1 MSESKYKDQNQDQK
15 YQNIEIMQFQTQIMK
30 LVFKIIKNKRCQS
43 KYVKDI
49 LIQRTRQFSM
59 GTNFQKNVIIEIK

>member
-43 KYVKDI
+43 KYVKDR